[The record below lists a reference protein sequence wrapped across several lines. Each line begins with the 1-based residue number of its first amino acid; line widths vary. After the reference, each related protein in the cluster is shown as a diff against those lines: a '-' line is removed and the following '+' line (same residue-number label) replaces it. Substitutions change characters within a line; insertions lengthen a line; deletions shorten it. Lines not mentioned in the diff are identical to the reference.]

1 MFCQN
6 SSLVEIFKTDF
17 GAVRQCNNKNC
28 YWLDFQEELTRFTV
42 SDLFLFKKRLE
53 AIDVE
58 GMLLDSS
65 PAGDYEIIPV
75 LKADR
80 CFVLTAC
87 DILHL
92 RDLLRGA
99 KSTIELNSQ
108 VKSCLNQGMYIVSC

>member
-1 MFCQN
+1 MFCQK
-6 SSLVEIFKTDF
+6 SSLIEVYKTEC
-17 GAVRQCNNKNC
+17 GAVRQCNNRNC
-28 YWLDFQEELTRFTV
+28 YWLDFQGGLTRFTV
-42 SDLFLFKKRLE
+42 SDLFLFKKRIE
-53 AIDVE
+53 NIDVE
-58 GMLLDSS
+58 SMLMDSS
-65 PAGDYEIIPV
+65 SVGDYEIIPI

-87 DILHL
+87 DIIHL